1 MQFRFLAIVIFMF
14 VPVFAV
20 FSQTTDTLHLSIEE
34 VIERLK
40 ADNLHI
46 KASEYQVSRYENNR
60 RAQKGLYMPSVDI
73 NAAYS
78 MMSEP
83 LELDLTPVRD
93 AILPAYE
100 LIGGQSDLIS
110 NLTGYMA
117 SAGTMDAAT
126 YQSFADGLDQIEGGR
141 EQAMA
146 AINDGEW
153 VKTIQE
159 KQFAVVDA
167 SITWPIYTGGKIRA
181 GRFSSARREPGP
193 DYCAT
198 HRNGWRCA
206 SVGR

>member
-14 VPVFAV
+14 VPVFVV

-73 NAAYS
+73 NATYS

-126 YQSFADGLDQIEGGR
+126 YQSFADGPVPVANGR
-141 EQAMA
+141 GSVQ
-146 AINDGEW
+146 N
-153 VKTIQE
+153 
-159 KQFAVVDA
+159 
-167 SITWPIYTGGKIRA
+167 PLPA
-181 GRFSSARREPGP
+181 GQ
-193 DYCAT
+193 
-198 HRNGWRCA
+198 
-206 SVGR
+206 